1 MRVISLNVSK
11 PRTVIHDGGKVR
23 TGIFKQ
29 PVVGPRAVRRLGIE
43 GDGQADHRYHGGPD
57 QAVYAYPVEHYA
69 VWQQELGRAAM
80 PFGQFG
86 ENLTTEGLDE
96 TGVMV
101 GDRLRIGGALCEV
114 THPRLPCSKLAMRME
129 AGKDFVKRFQQSG
142 RLGFYLRVLEEGE
155 IAAGDHIDLIAT
167 SDASVSIAE
176 FLETYAAKRPKRDAL
191 LRVLAAPG
199 LSQGWRARFEKKLG
213 GAPGSDT

>member
-1 MRVISLNVSK
+1 MGAMRVISLNVSK
-11 PRTVIHDGGKVR
+11 PRTVIHDGAPLH
-23 TGIFKQ
+23 TGIFKE
-29 PVVGPRAVRRLGIE
+29 PVAGPRPVGRLGID
-43 GDGQADHRYHGGPD
+43 GDGQADLSVHGGPD

-69 VWQQELGRAAM
+69 YWQKELGREPM

-101 GDRLRIGGALCEV
+101 GDRLRIGGALLEV
-114 THPRLPCSKLAMRME
+114 THPRLPCFKLAMRME
-129 AGKDFVKRFQQSG
+129 AGKDFVKRFQRAG

-155 IAAGDHIDLIAT
+155 IAAGDRIDLIAT

-176 FLETYAAKRPKRDAL
+176 FLETHAAKRADRDAI

-199 LSQGWRARFEKKLG
+199 LSQGWRARFEKKLAG
-213 GAPGSDT
+213 G